1 MPSRVR
7 LFLVRHGQVASNRDL
22 RYVGSRDETLTE
34 LGRRQAEALAALLA
48 AVRIDAVLSSPLARA
63 LATAEAIAAAAGLD
77 VARDERLREQ
87 SFGSWEGLSRDE
99 VRARSDADRALLESW
114 ERDAEIAPPGGESLA
129 SVQRRVL
136 ALVDELRAGGHL
148 EAPRPGSG
156 ASEPRSVVLVSH
168 VGPIKSLL
176 AAALDLSLDRGGRR
190 MFLDPG
196 TVSVVDWGD
205 PPILR
210 LCNSHAHAG
219 WTSAR
224 WMQPGVGARDD
235 AKRI

>member
-1 MPSRVR
+1 MPALPRIR

-22 RYVGSRDETLTE
+22 RYVGSRDETLTD
-34 LGRRQAEALAALLA
+34 LGRRQADALASLFAGLP
-48 AVRIDAVLSSPLARA
+48 IDAVMASPLRRA
-63 LATAEAIAAAAGLD
+63 LDTAGAIAAAVGLP
-77 VARDERLREQ
+77 VTVEERLREQ

-99 VRARSDADRALLESW
+99 VRARSREDGALLERW
-114 ERDAEIAPPGGESLA
+114 ERSAEVAPPDGESLA
-129 SVQRRVL
+129 AVQSRAFELVLDLRR
-136 ALVDELRAGGHL
+136 RAGS
-148 EAPRPGSG
+148 AADAMPWI
-156 ASEPRSVVLVSH
+156 VLVSH

-176 AAALDLSLDRGGRR
+176 AGALDLPLDRGGRR
-190 MFLDPG
+190 VFLDPG

-224 WMQPGVGARDD
+224 WMEPAAGPARSS
-235 AKRI
+235 APKA